1 MPESTMQM
9 QEYLESYIPSVIEKF
24 LVERPIPQME
34 DTSFTTQ
41 VTIEGER
48 SMTFGIKIDDA
59 REIKVEPGG
68 LENPM
73 LSVSLPEDVFKPVTR
88 QVTQMVGRKQ
98 FDEMAKAKGT
108 LTLEVIMP
116 GEWVLPITLT
126 FNGASDPKA
135 TMRGPA
141 EVILKVMT
149 GELNGPQAFMGGQM
163 KIDGDMMFLMS
174 LSSLVV

>member
-1 MPESTMQM
+1 MPESTMQI
-9 QEYLESYIPSVIEKF
+9 QEYLESYMPSVIERF
-24 LVERPIPQME
+24 LAERPVPQME
-34 DTSFTTQ
+34 GTSFTTQ

-48 SMTFGIKIDDA
+48 SITFGIKIDDA

-73 LSVSLPEDVFKPVTR
+73 LSVSLPEDVFSPVTR

-116 GEWVLPITLT
+116 GEWVLPVKLT

-141 EVILKVMT
+141 EVMLKVLT
-149 GELNGPQAFMGGQM
+149 GELNGPQAFMGGQI

-174 LSSLVV
+174 LSSLIV

>member
-9 QEYLESYIPSVIEKF
+9 QEYLESYIPSVIERF
-24 LVERPIPQME
+24 LAEKPVPQME
-34 DTSFTTQ
+34 GTSFTTQ
-41 VTIEGER
+41 VTVEGER
-48 SMTFGIKIDDA
+48 SFTFGIKINDA

-73 LSVSLPEDVFKPVTR
+73 LSVSLTEDVFKPVTS

-98 FDEMAKAKGT
+98 FDEIAKAKGT
-108 LTLEVIMP
+108 LTIEAVMP
-116 GEWVLPITLT
+116 GEWVLPIKLT